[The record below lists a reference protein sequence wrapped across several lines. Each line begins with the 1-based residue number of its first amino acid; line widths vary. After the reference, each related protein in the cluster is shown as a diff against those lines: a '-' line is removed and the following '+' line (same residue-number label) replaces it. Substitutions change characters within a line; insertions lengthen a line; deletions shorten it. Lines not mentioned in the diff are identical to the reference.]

1 MSVTL
6 EQLQPFIDKEA
17 IFHLIQEDGSTK
29 EVTGTIK
36 AATVAGVPYKE
47 KGKAGLELTT
57 VDKFYEID
65 YAPVK
70 AKPVT
75 QKKLNPIDFGQARQ
89 HLVDRHGVELS
100 WAKDADEKAAFEYHA
115 GLDHSNLG
123 HSHYTAEEL
132 EAKKAKKAEP
142 ADEREAALAD
152 S

>member
-6 EQLQPFIDKEA
+6 EQLQAFIDKEA

-36 AATVAGVPYKE
+36 AATVAGVPFKE
-47 KGKAGLELTT
+47 KGKPGLELTT

-70 AKPVT
+70 AKAVT
-75 QKKLNPIDFGQARQ
+75 QKKLNPIEFGQARQ
-89 HLVDRHGVELS
+89 HLVDRHGVELT
-100 WAKDADEKAAFEYHA
+100 WAKDADEKDAFAYHQ

-123 HSHYTAEEL
+123 HTHYTAEEM
-132 EAKKAKKAEP
+132 EAKKKKAAEK
-142 ADEREAALAD
+142 DEREQALE

>member
-6 EQLQPFIDKEA
+6 EDLQPFVDKEA

-29 EVTGTIK
+29 EITGTIK

-70 AKPVT
+70 AKSVT
-75 QKKLNPIDFGQARQ
+75 QKKLNPVEFGQARQ
-89 HLVDRHGVELS
+89 HLIDRHGVQLS
-100 WAKDADEKAAFEYHA
+100 WAKDATEKDAFEWHNN
-115 GLDHSNLG
+115 LDHSDLG

-132 EAKKAKKAEP
+132 AEKKRKAEEK
-142 ADEREAALAD
+142 AAASDEG
-152 S
+152 